1 MNYTKLGGIS
11 IIPIELFWE
20 KGVDRRSIEIVS
32 EAIRNL
38 RRITTSN
45 LEVALMGH
53 GPRENPMFID
63 DLLES
68 SMLENGTVDANE
80 FLAKLT
86 TEFLTNKLMQKK
98 RDLNPTIVISRRHI
112 RTEKENFLF
121 GATEKP
127 IKILPSEYSSVR
139 LEARI
144 ATILSTHHFMKS
156 YEKNWELPFLLITY
170 HEIGHLFGA
179 PRSNR
184 TDLEDLI
191 GKHCKNRNCAMEQVN
206 VNGKLDALEK
216 VKYVDLDSPYCN
228 QCLED
233 IRIGI
238 TSWKKLKEKLKASD
252 GRDELQS

>member
-1 MNYTKLGGIS
+1 M
-11 IIPIELFWE
+11 FWE

-32 EAIRNL
+32 EAIQNL
-38 RRITTSN
+38 RRITSSN
-45 LEVALMGH
+45 VKIVLY
-53 GPRENPMFID
+53 
-63 DLLES
+63 
-68 SMLENGTVDANE
+68 GTVDVYE
-80 FLAKLT
+80 FLVRLSIEK
-86 TEFLTNKLMQKK
+86 QKK
-98 RDLNPTIVISRRHI
+98 DLNPTIVVSRRHI
-112 RTEKENFLF
+112 RTRETNFLF
-121 GATEKP
+121 GLTFPET
-127 IKILPSEYSSVR
+127 
-139 LEARI
+139 

-156 YEKNWELPFLLITY
+156 YGKNWELPFLLITY

>member
-1 MNYTKLGGIS
+1 M
-11 IIPIELFWE
+11 FWE

-32 EAIRNL
+32 EATRNL

-53 GPRENPMFID
+53 GPRENPTFID
-63 DLLES
+63 DLIES
-68 SMLENGTVDANE
+68 STFENGTVNANE
-80 FLAKLT
+80 FINKLT
-86 TEFLTNKLMQKK
+86 VEILTNKLMQKK

-121 GATEKP
+121 GATQEP
-127 IKILPSEYSSVR
+127 IEVSSKHSSVR
-139 LEARI
+139 LEVGV
-144 ATILSTHHFMKS
+144 ATILSTHHFMKF
-156 YEKNWELPFLLITY
+156 YRKNWELPFLLITY

-191 GKHCKNRNCAMEQVN
+191 GKHCRNRNCAMEQVN
-206 VNGKLDALEK
+206 VNGKLDPLEK
-216 VKYVDLDSPYCN
+216 IKYVDLDSPYCN